1 VTSAEDK
8 LVLRRRV
15 RELRRHLGA
24 DYRSQASQRAR
35 ERLVE
40 LIEVAGLRLVAL
52 YAAQGPEADPS
63 AALGHLVERDIEV
76 VFPRVVGDLLEFAPA
91 SSLEELE
98 PGYRGVLEPR
108 ERAIDLAALDAIV
121 VPGVAFD
128 KAGAR
133 LGQGGGHYDR
143 TLARIGPG
151 PLRIGFAFSCQVVEQ
166 VPRAAHDELIDAVV
180 TEDETIYTSHP

>member
-15 RELRRHLGA
+15 RELRRQLGA
-24 DYRSQASQRAR
+24 DYRSEASQRAR
-35 ERLVE
+35 LRLVE
-40 LIEVAGLRLVAL
+40 LIEVAGTRVVAL

-63 AALGHLVERDIEV
+63 PALGHLVERDIEV
-76 VFPRVVGDLLEFAPA
+76 VFPRVVGDLLEFAAA
-91 SSLEELE
+91 SSAEDLE
-98 PGYRGVLEPR
+98 PGYRGVPEPR
-108 ERAIDLAALDAIV
+108 DRAIDLAALDAIV

-128 KAGAR
+128 RVGGR